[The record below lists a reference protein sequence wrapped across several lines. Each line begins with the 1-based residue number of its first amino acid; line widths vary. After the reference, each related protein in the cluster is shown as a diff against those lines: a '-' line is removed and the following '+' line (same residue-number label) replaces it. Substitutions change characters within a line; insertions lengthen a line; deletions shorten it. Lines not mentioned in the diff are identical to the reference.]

1 MVKSH
6 KVTDPM
12 ASIANTLHRAFVTCA
27 VLTTTAGLV
36 YVPLKLWD
44 IRSKGKELEEYAFKR
59 GISLQEAAV
68 HLGYQ
73 KPEPKET

>member
-1 MVKSH
+1 MNN
-6 KVTDPM
+6 
-12 ASIANTLHRAFVTCA
+12 IANTLHRTFVTGA
-27 VLTTTAGLV
+27 VLTTVAGAV

-44 IRSKGKELEEYAFKR
+44 VRTRGKELEAYALKS